1 MKKFL
6 LIILSFF
13 TIISLASCGN
23 KKTNIVSTCYA
34 GYDLA
39 RLIAGDKK
47 SSSMLLSPGEE
58 LHDYSPSI
66 SDIERIINSEIF
78 IYIGG
83 ESDEEWVK
91 KDILPEINKDKTTV
105 INMMDIVKNGGYAYD
120 EENPESAEETEEEES
135 EEEEYDEHVWNSI
148 VNAKLIS
155 SEIYNSLINIDNDN
169 KDYYKDNYDKLIND
183 LNDLDNKIKN
193 VINDSS
199 KNLLIFA
206 DRFPLLYFVKEYG
219 LEYDAAFKGCE
230 SSKEANPKTIE
241 SLTNKVKNNN
251 IKIVFVIE
259 LSESKIADTIINNLK
274 KDNYDVEKR
283 TFYTMHNVSK
293 KDYKNKKSYI
303 DFMND
308 NIESLKIA
316 LS

>member
-1 MKKFL
+1 MKKAL
-6 LIILSFF
+6 SILFCLFIMMTLS
-13 TIISLASCGN
+13 SCGIE
-23 KKTNIVSTCYA
+23 KTNIVSTCYA

-66 SDIERIINSEIF
+66 SDIERVINSEIF

-83 ESDEEWVK
+83 ESDEEWVE

-105 INMMDIVKNGGYAYD
+105 INMMDVVKNGGYAYD
-120 EENPESAEETEEEES
+120 EENPESAEAEEEEA
-135 EEEEYDEHVWNSI
+135 EEYDEHVWNSI

-206 DRFPLLYFVKEYG
+206 DRFPLLYFVKEYE

-230 SSKEANPKTIE
+230 SSIEANPKTIE

-251 IKIVFVIE
+251 IKVVFVIE
-259 LSESKIADTIINNLK
+259 LSESKIADTIIKNLK
-274 KDNYDVEKR
+274 KNNYDVEKR